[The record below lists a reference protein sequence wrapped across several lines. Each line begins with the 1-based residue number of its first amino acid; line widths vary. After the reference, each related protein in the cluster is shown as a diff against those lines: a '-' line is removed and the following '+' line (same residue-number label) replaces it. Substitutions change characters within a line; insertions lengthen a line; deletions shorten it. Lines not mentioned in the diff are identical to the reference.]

1 MSAHPVARLRY
12 TGTTG
17 LWSLYWRDHDGKF
30 HIYDRHEP
38 TVQVRELLEILGDYR
53 RSIFWG

>member
-1 MSAHPVARLRY
+1 MA
-12 TGTTG
+12 G
-17 LWSLYWRDHDGKF
+17 LWGLSWRDHDGKF